1 LVHGGTGVGNIQN
14 NYGVVVM
21 VNRDINF
28 SLWLDFI
35 ERDYLK
41 NEFSNLLE
49 KGIVNGATSNPAIF
63 ANAITTS
70 PAYKE
75 QLASLEGKSAKEK
88 YEALAIEDIRTAA
101 QMLRPLYDDG
111 NDGYIS
117 IEVDPFLCNDTE
129 GTIAEG
135 RRLFEAIGEP
145 NVMVKVPATQAGYE
159 AMTELMSMGISVNAT
174 LVFSP
179 KQATQCFKAM
189 TKGIAKGEQYGSCR
203 VEAVISVFVSRFD
216 RALDAELEA
225 VGIEA
230 GKTGIYNAAKIY
242 NMIEGNGV
250 RNIRAL
256 FASTGVKGDNFEPNY
271 YIKELMAADSVN
283 TAPLKTIEAHIAT
296 SDRAEAL
303 PLDQALINGY
313 FMNLEDNG
321 FRMEEVYKKLL
332 DEGLLAFEESFQ
344 DMLDQIK

>member
-1 LVHGGTGVGNIQN
+1 
-14 NYGVVVM
+14 M

-41 NEFSNLLE
+41 NEFGKLLE
-49 KGIVNGATSNPAIF
+49 QGIVNGATSNPAIF

-88 YEALAIEDIRTAA
+88 YEALAVQDIKTAA

-117 IEVDPFLCNDTE
+117 IEVDPFLCNDTQ

-135 RRLFEAIGEP
+135 KRLFKAIGEP

-159 AMTELMSMGISVNAT
+159 AMTVLMADGISVNAT

-189 TKGIAKGEQYGSCR
+189 TKGIAQGEKFGACR
-203 VEAVISVFVSRFD
+203 VEAVISIFVSRFD
-216 RALDAELEA
+216 RALDVELEA
-225 VGIEA
+225 SGIDTH
-230 GKTGIYNAAKIY
+230 KTGIYNAAKIY
-242 NMIEGNGV
+242 NMIEGNEV
-250 RNIRAL
+250 PNIRAL
-256 FASTGVKGDNFEPNY
+256 FASTGVKGDELTANY
-271 YIKELMAADSVN
+271 YIKGLMAAHSVN
-283 TAPLKTIEAHIAT
+283 TAPLATIEAHLET
-296 SDRAEAL
+296 NETAELL
-303 PLDQALINGY
+303 PIDDAVLNGY

-321 FRMEEVYKKLL
+321 FKMDDIYQELL
-332 DEGLLAFEESFQ
+332 DEGLVAFEKSFS
-344 DMLDQIK
+344 DMLEQIK